1 MIDGRTVM
9 EIDQNCASA
18 QEIIQLWEYLDER
31 LTKTVSTMKFSLG
44 NAQTVK
50 RGFGSRGVERLR

>member
-1 MIDGRTVM
+1 M

-50 RGFGSRGVERLR
+50 RGFGSRGMGDAQ